1 MVRLKLHAKFLFLIL
16 GSLVI
21 FLGILSY
28 VIIQREANLL
38 AEKADEQQHF
48 LAFTIY
54 ADLKNN
60 MLKGTPRSTLA
71 LISSLRGTGGLKRL
85 LVVRKDGSP
94 AFGMEGG
101 RVSDPRLDS
110 LFAGGGEVSFQEQ
123 GDAALHTILFPLK
136 NDQDCRSCH
145 RDSGP
150 ILGALLISLSRE
162 GALREIRDSTRHLAL
177 IIGILTV
184 LVGGVLYL
192 VIRRVVLRPLA
203 ALSAG
208 ADRIGRGDL
217 SHRIF
222 LPAEDELQDLAK
234 AFNVM
239 TARLEESHSGLE
251 ENIRE
256 RTAQL
261 QSAMDEI
268 QDKAGRLYSYGRDM
282 ATISRLS
289 TKIFNAELSRD
300 ELLDRFMWGVSRGLG
315 YQKAM
320 FCQVDRR
327 RVWIDVKRNSGLS
340 GLLPAEG
347 LSLLSSDPIV
357 GHVRQGKVA
366 VLDGRTLDPLGYP
379 GNAGEVQP
387 GDIYLIP
394 LLNRALT
401 KTCWQLTSC
410 TRTDCPAYQEQST
423 PCWLMDDTRCGN
435 PLVESYG
442 DKFAYCMTCPV
453 FPVAGVLMVASPPGK
468 RSSRSRNVSVLRILA
483 AEMAAAL
490 ENQRL
495 HEANQRM
502 VRELLE
508 LHRVTAAALSDL
520 SLSKA
525 LDVYTESALKF
536 TGLDACAFWLA
547 TPDGQELVRRAGG
560 CVDIAGS
567 AEICP
572 ERLPVSEGLIG
583 RAFQEGSA
591 FIADYSVPLKDTTA
605 MGKAAADHGLQA
617 LLAVPLRS
625 ESGPLGVLSVHKRST
640 MPFLDTEIAAFMLL
654 ANQAAMAINVCV
666 LNEELKNQN
675 RELAR
680 QSGLVGGILSGMSSG
695 ILLIDRD
702 STVTLVNEVGAA
714 ILRSRREDLLGR
726 RLADVFPETVAFMR
740 TGVGPSQETEIRLGD
755 GTDVPIGFSSTPYRG
770 ATGEAGGIIVVYR
783 DLSEI
788 KTLRAELLNKERFAA
803 MGRVVSGVAHE
814 IRNPLFGISSVG
826 QILERELQDPSH
838 LELIRA
844 LLAETKRMN
853 QLVEEL
859 LLYGRPMQM
868 HLEHCSLAAIWQEV
882 IGMHRGELERRG
894 IGLDSDPLVGQVT
907 AYLDANQIRQV
918 FLNLLRN
925 SIDATRPGGRIT
937 IRMLLEDRFIVF
949 RLADTGVGIPQANL
963 DKIFDL
969 FFTTKPKGTGLGLA
983 ICKKIVQDHGGD
995 IAVASE
1001 EGTGTAVTV
1010 KLPYRG
1016 TTDEREGEGAGAGQ
1030 RML

>member
-1 MVRLKLHAKFLFLIL
+1 MVRMKLHAKFLFLIL

-21 FLGILSY
+21 FLGILSSI
-28 VIIQREANLL
+28 IIQREANLL
-38 AEKADEQQHF
+38 AEKADEKQRL

-54 ADLKNN
+54 SDLKSS
-60 MLKGTPRSTLA
+60 MLEGTPRSTLA
-71 LISSLRGTGGLKRL
+71 LIKRLRGTDGLLRL
-85 LVVRKDGSP
+85 MVVRKDGSP

-110 LFAGGGEVSFQEQ
+110 VFAEGREVSFQEQ
-123 GDAALHTILFPLK
+123 GDEALHTILYPLK
-136 NDQDCRSCH
+136 NEQDCRTCH
-145 RDSGP
+145 RGDGP
-150 ILGALLISLSRE
+150 VLGALLISLSRE
-162 GALREIRDSTRHLAL
+162 DALRQIRDSARHLAL
-177 IIGILTV
+177 VLGVLTV
-184 LVGGVLYL
+184 LVGCVLYL
-192 VIRRVVLRPLA
+192 VIRRVVLKPLA

-217 SHRIF
+217 AHRIS
-222 LPAEDELQDLAK
+222 LSAADELQDLAK

-239 TARLEESHSGLE
+239 AGRLEESHAGLE
-251 ENIRE
+251 GHIRE

-261 QSAMDEI
+261 RIAMDEI
-268 QDKAGRLYSYGRDM
+268 QDKAGRLYSYGQDM

-289 TKIFNAELSRD
+289 TKVFNADLSLD
-300 ELLDRFMWGVSRGLG
+300 ELLDRFMSGMARGLG
-315 YQKAM
+315 YEKAM
-320 FCQVDRR
+320 FCLVDRR
-327 RVWIDVKRNSGLS
+327 RVWLDVKRNSGLS
-340 GLLPAEG
+340 GVLPPGG
-347 LSLLSSDPIV
+347 LSLLGSDAIV
-357 GHVRQGKVA
+357 ALVRQGKVA
-366 VLDGRTLDPLGYP
+366 VLDGRSFDPPGSPVNGEEERP
-379 GNAGEVQP
+379 GN
-387 GDIYLIP
+387 IYLIP

-401 KTCWQLTSC
+401 KTCRQLTSC
-410 TRTDCPAYQEQST
+410 TRTDCPAYNEQDT
-423 PCWLMDDTRCGN
+423 PCWLMDGTRCRN
-435 PLVESYG
+435 PLVETYG
-442 DKFAYCMTCPV
+442 NKFAYCMTCPV
-453 FPVAGVLMVASPPGK
+453 FPVTGALLVASAPRK

-490 ENQRL
+490 ENHRL

-525 LDVYTESALKF
+525 LTVFTESALKF
-536 TGLDACAFWLA
+536 SGLDACAFWLA
-547 TPDGQELVRRAGG
+547 TSDGHELVRRAGG
-560 CVDIAGS
+560 CVDENES
-567 AEICP
+567 EEVCP
-572 ERLPVSEGLIG
+572 DRLPVSEGLIG

-591 FIADYSVPLKDTTA
+591 FVADYTVSLKDTTA
-605 MGKAAADHGLQA
+605 LGRAAADHGLQA

-640 MPFLDTEIAAFMLL
+640 LPFLETEIAAFMLL
-654 ANQAAMAINVCV
+654 ANQAAMAINVCI

-680 QSGLVGGILSGMSSG
+680 QSGLLGGILSGMSSG
-695 ILLIDRD
+695 ILLIDGEGV
-702 STVTLVNEVGAA
+702 VTLVNEMGAA
-714 ILRSRREDLLGR
+714 ILRSNREDLLGR
-726 RLADVFPETVAFMR
+726 RLEDVFPETEVFIR
-740 TGVGPSQETEIRLGD
+740 SGVGHYQETDIRLAD
-755 GTDVPIGFSSTPYRG
+755 GTDVPIGFSSTRYRG
-770 ATGEAGGIIVVYR
+770 ASGEAGGIIVVYR

-826 QILERELQDPSH
+826 QILARELRDPSH
-838 LELIRA
+838 LELVQA
-844 LLAETKRMN
+844 LLSETKRMN

-859 LLYGRPMQM
+859 LLYGRPMQLR
-868 HLEHCSLAAIWQEV
+868 LEYCSLAAVWQEV
-882 IGMHRGELERRG
+882 IAMHRGELERRG
-894 IGLDSDPLVGQVT
+894 IHLDSDPLVGQVT

-937 IRMLLEDRFIVF
+937 IRMLLEDRYIIF
-949 RLADTGVGIPQANL
+949 RIADTGVGIPQGNL

-969 FFTTKPKGTGLGLA
+969 FFTTKPNGTGLGLA

-995 IAVASE
+995 IAIASE
-1001 EGTGTAVTV
+1001 EGKGAAVTV

-1016 TTDEREGEGAGAGQ
+1016 ITGKKEEAGAES
-1030 RML
+1030 RRF

>member
-38 AEKADEQQHF
+38 AEKADEKQHL

-54 ADLKNN
+54 ADLKSN

-71 LISSLRGTGGLKRL
+71 LINSLRETGGLL
-85 LVVRKDGSP
+85 QLMVVRKDGSP

-101 RVSDPRLDS
+101 RISDPRLDS
-110 LFAGGGEVSFQEQ
+110 VFARGREASFQEQ
-123 GDAALHTILFPLK
+123 EDAASQTILFPLK
-136 NDQDCRSCH
+136 NEQDCRACH
-145 RDSGP
+145 RDAGP
-150 ILGALLISLSRE
+150 VLGALLISLSRQD
-162 GALREIRDSTRHLAL
+162 ALREIGESTRHLAL
-177 IIGILTV
+177 VLGVLTV
-184 LVGGVLYL
+184 LIGGVLYL
-192 VIRRVVLRPLA
+192 VIRRVVLKPLA

-217 SHRIF
+217 AYRIS
-222 LPAEDELQDLAK
+222 LSAEDELQDLAK
-234 AFNVM
+234 TFNVM
-239 TARLEESHSGLE
+239 AARLEESHTGLE
-251 ENIRE
+251 DNIRE
-256 RTAQL
+256 RTSQL
-261 QSAMDEI
+261 QSAMAEI
-268 QDKAGRLYSYGRDM
+268 QDKAGRLYSYGRNM

-289 TKIFNAELSRD
+289 AKVFNAELSLD
-300 ELLDRFMWGVSRGLG
+300 ELLDRFMGGVARGLG
-315 YQKAM
+315 YKKAM
-320 FCQVDRR
+320 FCLVDRR
-327 RVWIDVKRNSGLS
+327 RVWLDVKRNNGLGS
-340 GLLPAEG
+340 VLPAGG
-347 LSLLSSDPIV
+347 LSLFSSDPIV
-357 GHVRQGKVA
+357 ALVRQGKVA
-366 VLDGRTLDPLGYP
+366 VLDGRAFDPSGSLGI
-379 GNAGEVQP
+379 GAEELP

-410 TRTDCPAYQEQST
+410 TKTDCSAYQEWSM

-435 PLVESYG
+435 PIINSYG

-453 FPVAGVLMVASPPGK
+453 FPVAGVLVVASPPGK

-502 VRELLE
+502 VKELLE

-525 LDVYTESALKF
+525 LEVFAESALKF
-536 TGLDACAFWLA
+536 PGLDACAFWLA
-547 TPDGQELVRRAGG
+547 TSDGQELVRRAGG
-560 CVDIAGS
+560 CVDVNGS
-567 AEICP
+567 ADICP

-605 MGKAAADHGLQA
+605 LGKAAADHGLQT
-617 LLAVPLRS
+617 LLAVSLRS

-640 MPFLDTEIAAFMLL
+640 LPFLETEIAAFMLL
-654 ANQAAMAINVCV
+654 ANQAAMAINVCI

-680 QSGLVGGILSGMSSG
+680 QSGLLSGILSGMSSG
-695 ILLIDRD
+695 ILLIDQD
-702 STVTLVNEVGAA
+702 STVTLINEVGAA
-714 ILRSRREDLLGR
+714 ILRSRREDLLGL
-726 RLADVFPETVAFMR
+726 RLTEVLPGTEAFIQS
-740 TGVGPSQETEIRLGD
+740 GVGAYQEIDIQLGD
-755 GTDVPIGFSSTPYRG
+755 GTTLPVGFSTTRYRG
-770 ATGEAGGIIVVYR
+770 ATGEAGGTIVVYR

-826 QILERELQDPSH
+826 QILVRELRDPSH
-838 LELIRA
+838 LELVHA
-844 LLAETKRMN
+844 LLSETKRMN
-853 QLVEEL
+853 QLVDEL
-859 LLYGRPMQM
+859 LLYGRPMQL

-894 IGLDSDPLVGQVT
+894 IRLVSDPLVGQVM

-925 SIDATRPGGRIT
+925 SIDATRPGGQIT
-937 IRMLLEDRFIVF
+937 IRMLLEDRYIIF
-949 RLADTGVGIPQANL
+949 RIADTGVGIPQGNL

-983 ICKKIVQDHGGD
+983 ICKKIVQDHGGN

-1001 EGTGTAVTV
+1001 EGKGAAVTV

-1016 TTDEREGEGAGAGQ
+1016 MTGKKENRGAEL
-1030 RML
+1030 RRF